1 MALPEPEGG
10 LVISYSYLWRHES
23 EAGRMEGVKDRPC
36 AVVVVVHQ
44 EDGSTIV
51 TVAPITHTPPNDP
64 TVAIE
69 IPLKVKKHLGLDSN
83 RSWVV
88 LDDFNEFAWPGYDLR
103 PVPKK
108 PGRYDYGLLPPSF
121 YTQIVNRALE
131 LLREG
136 RTFTFPRSE

>member
-10 LVISYSYLWRHES
+10 LVISYSYLWQHES
-23 EAGRMEGVKDRPC
+23 KAGQAEGVKDRPC
-36 AVVVVVHQ
+36 AVIVVVHQ
-44 EDGSTIV
+44 EDGTNIV

-69 IPLKVKKHLGLDSN
+69 IPPKVKQHLGLDSN
-83 RSWVV
+83 RSWVI

-103 PVPKK
+103 PVPEK

-121 YTQIVNRALE
+121 YTQIVSRALE
-131 LLREG
+131 LRREG
-136 RTFTFPRSE
+136 RVFTSPRSE